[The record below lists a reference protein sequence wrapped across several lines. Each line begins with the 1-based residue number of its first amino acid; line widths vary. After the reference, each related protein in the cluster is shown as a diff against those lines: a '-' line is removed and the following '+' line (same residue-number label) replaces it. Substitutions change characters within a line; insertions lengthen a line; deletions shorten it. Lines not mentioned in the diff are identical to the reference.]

1 MEFALNEEQRMLQ
14 ESVRGYLES
23 ACALDHVRAAADA
36 GDTRPNELWD
46 GLVELGVHAIL
57 VPEEYGGVGL
67 GVLEAA
73 LLAECLGGAVAPAP
87 FIGSSVMAPVALALA
102 GSDAQKDA
110 WLPRIASGETVFG
123 VGVTEQ
129 IGSRETKG
137 VLAADGRLTGKAMFV
152 LDGVDA
158 DALVI
163 ADNGGALHVVRAADA
178 NVRKLP
184 TIDRTRSV
192 AEVLLESTPAE
203 RLPGSVGTRE
213 PLLAMIDAGRTMLAA
228 DTLGAAQNMLDQAV
242 AYAKER
248 RQFNRVIGSF
258 QAVKHLCAEMAAR
271 LEPCRSLVWYA
282 AHAARAIPDEARLMA
297 CHAKAHLAEEGRF
310 VARTATEVHGG
321 MGFTDLLGLHY
332 WFKRIGLDRQ
342 LLGAPEIVREEA
354 ANVQGWMRELAP

>member
-1 MEFALNEEQRMLQ
+1 MEFALNEPQRMLQ
-14 ESVRGYLES
+14 ESVRGYLDS
-23 ACALDHVRAAADA
+23 ACPLDRVRAAADA
-36 GDTRPNELWD
+36 GQTRPDDLWD

-67 GVLEAA
+67 GLLEAA
-73 LLAECLGGAVAPAP
+73 LVAECLGGAVTPAP

-129 IGSRETKG
+129 IGNRQG
-137 VLAADGRLTGKAMFV
+137 QGIVADGGTLTGKALFV

-158 DALVI
+158 DMLLI
-163 ADNGGALHVVRAADA
+163 ADNDGTLHLVRAADA
-178 NVRKLP
+178 DVQKLP

-192 AEVLLESTPAE
+192 AEARLDATPAE
-203 RLPGSVGTRE
+203 TLPGSAESPE
-213 PLLAMIDAGRTMLAA
+213 PLLAAIDAGRIMLAA

-258 QAVKHLCAEMAAR
+258 QAVKHLCAEMAAT

-282 AHAARAIPDEARLMA
+282 AHATTAMPEEARLMA
-297 CHAKAHLAEEGRF
+297 CHAKAHLAEVGRF

-332 WFKRIGLDRQ
+332 WFKRVGLDRQ
-342 LLGAPEIVREEA
+342 LLGAPEVVREEA
-354 ANVQGWMRELAP
+354 AAVQGWLQDT